1 MVIISY
7 FTKRKDPALIQGL
20 TMGSFTPEQRAE
32 VRASWTNWD
41 VIHSV
46 IIITVILVFYA
57 YFW

>member
-20 TMGSFTPEQRAE
+20 TMGSFTPAQRAE

-41 VIHSV
+41 VVHSV
-46 IIITVILVFYA
+46 IIITVILVFYV